1 MLCRWRP
8 VALVDMGREGSAW
21 EKGYEGWCSGWSC
34 RFSVTQMHACVRFP
48 VSGAVVVLMMLV
60 YESRVASSLFVVEV
74 CFLRLIFMSREV
86 IFFTSKRW
94 RDGPMTC

>member
-34 RFSVTQMHACVRFP
+34 RFSVTQISCMCPFP
-48 VSGAVVVLMMLV
+48 CFRSRGGADDVGIW
-60 YESRVASSLFVVEV
+60 ESCCLFTLRRRGLLSKNHIHVKRSHFLHKQTVE
-74 CFLRLIFMSREV
+74 
-86 IFFTSKRW
+86 
-94 RDGPMTC
+94 